1 MYNIITNTGFKKN
14 KWAGLKT
21 SSLPLLQHQ
30 KCQTKNTED
39 LYDWLDRWTS
49 VFFRIL
55 ISDSKSSVNWNI
67 P

>member
-14 KWAGLKT
+14 KWAGLQT

-39 LYDWLDRWTS
+39 LYDWLDR
-49 VFFRIL
+49 
-55 ISDSKSSVNWNI
+55 
-67 P
+67 